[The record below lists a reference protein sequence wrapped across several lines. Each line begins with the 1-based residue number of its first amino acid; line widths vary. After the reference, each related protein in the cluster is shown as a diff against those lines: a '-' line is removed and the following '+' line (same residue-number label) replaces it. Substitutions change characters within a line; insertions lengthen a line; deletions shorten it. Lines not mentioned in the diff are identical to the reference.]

1 MDKLQSWWRGIS
13 AREQRLVA
21 VGGSVLL
28 IGLFYWAIW
37 QPVANR
43 IAERERQV
51 VNQQQTLAWLKEKG
65 QEVLAMQG
73 GQGRQIDTG
82 GTLDGVVNRT
92 AFNQKIK
99 IARLQPQGQDLQ
111 VWIDTVPFD
120 DLLIWLATLSDQYGV
135 QVQIIEL
142 AREGLIL
149 ITTPGGELH
158 PGLHVGHAAGL
169 ALCVK
174 IQIQIGHRRQLPEL
188 TRVALA

>member
-1 MDKLQSWWRGIS
+1 MMDKLQSWWRGIS

-99 IARLQPQGQDLQ
+99 IARLQPQGQELQ

-142 AREGLIL
+142 AREGLA
-149 ITTPGGELH
+149 
-158 PGLHVGHAAGL
+158 PGL
-169 ALCVK
+169 VK
-174 IQIQIGHRRQLPEL
+174 GRRLQLS
-188 TRVALA
+188 RSQ

>member
-1 MDKLQSWWRGIS
+1 MMDKLQSWWRGIS

-28 IGLFYWAIW
+28 IGLFYLAIW

-65 QEVLAMQG
+65 QEVLVMQG

-99 IARLQPQGQDLQ
+99 IARLQPQGQELQ

-142 AREGLIL
+142 AREGLA
-149 ITTPGGELH
+149 
-158 PGLHVGHAAGL
+158 PGL
-169 ALCVK
+169 VK
-174 IQIQIGHRRQLPEL
+174 VRRLQLS
-188 TRVALA
+188 RSQ

>member
-1 MDKLQSWWRGIS
+1 MMDKLQGWWHGIS
-13 AREQRLVA
+13 TREQRLVA
-21 VGGSVLL
+21 VGGSCLL
-28 IGLFYWAIW
+28 LGLCYWAIW

-73 GQGRQIDTG
+73 GSGRQIDTS

-99 IARLQPQGQDLQ
+99 IARLQPQGQELQ

-120 DLLIWLATLSDQYGV
+120 ALLLWLATLSDQHGV
-135 QVQIIEL
+135 QVQVIEV
-142 AREGLIL
+142 ARENLA
-149 ITTPGGELH
+149 
-158 PGLHVGHAAGL
+158 PGL
-169 ALCVK
+169 VK
-174 IQIQIGHRRQLPEL
+174 VRRLQLSRPQ
-188 TRVALA
+188 

>member
-1 MDKLQSWWRGIS
+1 MMDKLQGWWHGIS
-13 AREQRLVA
+13 TREQRLVA
-21 VGGSVLL
+21 VGGSCLL
-28 IGLFYWAIW
+28 LGLCYWAIW

-73 GQGRQIDTG
+73 SSGRQIDTS

-99 IARLQPQGQDLQ
+99 IARLQPQGQELQ

-120 DLLIWLATLSDQYGV
+120 ALLLWLATLSDQHGV
-135 QVQIIEL
+135 QVQVIEV
-142 AREGLIL
+142 ARENLA
-149 ITTPGGELH
+149 
-158 PGLHVGHAAGL
+158 PGL
-169 ALCVK
+169 VK
-174 IQIQIGHRRQLPEL
+174 VRRLQLSRPQ
-188 TRVALA
+188 

>member
-1 MDKLQSWWRGIS
+1 MMDKLQGWWRSIS

-28 IGLFYWAIW
+28 IGICYWAIW
-37 QPVANR
+37 QPISNR

-51 VNQQQTLAWLKEKG
+51 VNQQQTLAWLKETG
-65 QEVLAMQG
+65 PEVLAMQG

-99 IARLQPQGQDLQ
+99 IARLQPQGQELQ

-142 AREGLIL
+142 AREGLA
-149 ITTPGGELH
+149 
-158 PGLHVGHAAGL
+158 PGL
-169 ALCVK
+169 VK
-174 IQIQIGHRRQLPEL
+174 VRRLQLS
-188 TRVALA
+188 RSQ

>member
-1 MDKLQSWWRGIS
+1 MMDKLQGWWRSIS
-13 AREQRLVA
+13 AREQRLVG

-28 IGLFYWAIW
+28 IGICYWAIW
-37 QPVANR
+37 QPISNR

-73 GQGRQIDTG
+73 GNGRQIDTS

-99 IARLQPQGQDLQ
+99 IARLQPQGQELQ

-135 QVQIIEL
+135 QVQIIEV
-142 AREGLIL
+142 AREGLA
-149 ITTPGGELH
+149 
-158 PGLHVGHAAGL
+158 PGL
-169 ALCVK
+169 VK
-174 IQIQIGHRRQLPEL
+174 FRRLQLSRPQ
-188 TRVALA
+188 

>member
-1 MDKLQSWWRGIS
+1 MMDKLQSWWRGIS

-73 GQGRQIDTG
+73 GQGRQVDTG

-99 IARLQPQGQDLQ
+99 IARLQPQGQELQ

-142 AREGLIL
+142 AREGLS
-149 ITTPGGELH
+149 
-158 PGLHVGHAAGL
+158 PGL
-169 ALCVK
+169 VK
-174 IQIQIGHRRQLPEL
+174 VRRLQLS
-188 TRVALA
+188 RSQ

>member
-1 MDKLQSWWRGIS
+1 MMDKLQSWWRGIS

-21 VGGSVLL
+21 VGGCVLL

-73 GQGRQIDTG
+73 EQGRQIDTG

-99 IARLQPQGQDLQ
+99 IARLQPQGQELQ

-142 AREGLIL
+142 AREGLA
-149 ITTPGGELH
+149 
-158 PGLHVGHAAGL
+158 PGL
-169 ALCVK
+169 VK
-174 IQIQIGHRRQLPEL
+174 VRRLQLS
-188 TRVALA
+188 RSQ